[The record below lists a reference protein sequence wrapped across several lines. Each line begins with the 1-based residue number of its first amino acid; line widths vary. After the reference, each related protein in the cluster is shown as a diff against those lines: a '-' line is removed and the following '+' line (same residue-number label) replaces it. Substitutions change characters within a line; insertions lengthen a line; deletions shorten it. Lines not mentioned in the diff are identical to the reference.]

1 MKWLIPYAGE
11 TYTFDDEHISVSE
24 ARVQKAITDGMRP
37 SAAEEARQEMD
48 PDAWVAALVIARRRI
63 GMAPADALDINVDEV
78 DLMACMA
85 ATREA
90 GRAELAELKA
100 SAEKAKPGPAKPRSR
115 SRKAA
120 APEPDAPEP
129 GPAT

>member
-1 MKWLIPYAGE
+1 VKWLIPYAGE

-63 GMAPADALDINVDEV
+63 GMEPADALDINVDEV

-85 ATREA
+85 ATRAA
-90 GRAELAELKA
+90 GHAELAELKA
-100 SAEKAKPGPAKPRSR
+100 AKAKVDAPAKPRAR

-120 APEPDAPEP
+120 TPEPDAPELD
-129 GPAT
+129 PAT